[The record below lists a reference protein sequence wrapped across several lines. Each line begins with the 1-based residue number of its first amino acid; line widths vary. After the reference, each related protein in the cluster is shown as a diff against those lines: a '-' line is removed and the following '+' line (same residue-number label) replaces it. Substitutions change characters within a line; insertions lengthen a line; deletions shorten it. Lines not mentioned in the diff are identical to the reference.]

1 MHILFGILLGILLT
15 ISVCVVGMAYA
26 VGDLNDSAKTALNTQ
41 KLISVATQRAN
52 GEWGRAAPI
61 WFMYNGEAVYFIT
74 APKSYKARRIG
85 KGSPVQVWLDE
96 KTGPPF
102 TGETQIVIDMA
113 TLDRINAA
121 YKRKY
126 WTAWLT
132 YWAMPLAGRVEAGK
146 MVAVQVIPNTE
157 QP

>member
-1 MHILFGILLGILLT
+1 MHILFGIFLT
-15 ISVCVVGMAYA
+15 LSVCVVGMAYGA
-26 VGDLNDSAKTALNTQ
+26 GDLSDSVKTALNTQ
-41 KLISVATQRAN
+41 KLISVATQRSN

-61 WFMYNGEAVYFIT
+61 WFMYDGEAVYFIT
-74 APKSYKARRIG
+74 APKSYKARRIR
-85 KGSPVQVWLDE
+85 KSSPVQVWLDE
-96 KTGPPF
+96 KSGPAF
-102 TGETQIVIDMA
+102 IGESKVVTDTA

-146 MVAVQVIPNTE
+146 MVAVQVMPAVSS
-157 QP
+157 P

>member
-1 MHILFGILLGILLT
+1 MTMHILLGIFLT
-15 ISVCVVGMAYA
+15 LSACVVGIAYA
-26 VGDLNDSAKTALNTQ
+26 AGDLGDSVKTALSTQ

-61 WFMYNGEAVYFIT
+61 WFMYDGEAAYFIT
-74 APKSYKARRIG
+74 APKSYKARRIR

-96 KTGPPF
+96 KIEPAF
-102 TGETQIVIDMA
+102 IGETQIVTDTA
-113 TLDRINAA
+113 VLDRINAA

-126 WTAWLT
+126 WAAWFT

-146 MVAVQVIPNTE
+146 MVAVRVAPTIESP
-157 QP
+157 